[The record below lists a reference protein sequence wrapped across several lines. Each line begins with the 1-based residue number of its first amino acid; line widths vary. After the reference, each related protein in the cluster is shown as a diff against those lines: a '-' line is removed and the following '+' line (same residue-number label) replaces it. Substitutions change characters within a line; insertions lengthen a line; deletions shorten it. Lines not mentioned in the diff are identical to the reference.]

1 MANEEVLEL
10 QIHDN
15 ASVAASGL
23 LALSGALT
31 KVKEAVG
38 KGMNLKGTVSGLEK
52 LKNAINTGLNEDSV
66 ARFERLASVLERLK
80 GMGQLK
86 ITGIKNIA
94 NQMNVADSLTE
105 AKEQAQDAANSI
117 AGAVDRGMEEVESR
131 TGEVANN
138 VKSNFS
144 GIKSWFKDVADGFRG
159 IKEEGKDTSGTWGF
173 FNSLGEGIR
182 NAREHISGLLGDF
195 TRIVKYRMIRSVIK
209 QITEAFTTGIK
220 NVYFYSKAIGGSF
233 APAMDDAASVLLQF
247 KNSIGAAAAPLIQS
261 LIPYLK
267 IVVNYAIEAI
277 NFINQL
283 IALLRGQSTWTKAIY
298 KNTDAFEDK
307 TKKAK
312 KAGKAIKDL
321 LADWDE
327 LNIIQSE
334 TGGGAGGSAAKA
346 AEDYT
351 KMFEEESKFNNWLQD
366 NFRDLKDML
375 ILAGAAIAGWK
386 FSKNFTGILGK
397 LGKLIAGG
405 AMVALGVK
413 LSFESGFDAG
423 LNGLNTS
430 NILGM
435 IGGAIAAGIGGYM
448 ITSAIGLGGGIGL
461 AIGVGVAVVASLYGY
476 IKGRQDLADKNK
488 WGNLTLTQEQIDEF
502 VRNQFTFDVVSEI
515 SILDGAI
522 ANEQQAR
529 SNLNAKILAFK
540 SSLVTAKVN
549 ATIGIDSDKTSASI
563 LDAAEQGKDAIRSVN
578 ELINASGEGLDVLLK
593 TFKFTNDAG
602 DDISKEL
609 LESVKLDN
617 KSLSDYFTG
626 IGDQIA
632 SLIEQGEHEH
642 WTNADTKQ
650 AVLDLLEREQ
660 KILDEANRY
669 KAEMQLDTSIKTG
682 LSTVID
688 RDTAKKVLE
697 DQKAQLD
704 EYKQKAMELFQ
715 EQASGYDYLAGLAMS
730 AAKDAREHD
739 DFDNA
744 EELEKE
750 AERYHNRAI
759 EIMNGA
765 ETKINEK
772 LAETKANMTKEWQE
786 TLKTVYGEDFAKD
799 LDAYTSYLSNSA
811 YINDNPLIQLA
822 QSGKTGEAGDLLK
835 STLRNYFV
843 ADDPNGIVSYVLDE
857 LQGNVYDLLDKDM
870 KKQLADN
877 LLEAL
882 GGDKNTANEIW
893 RKAFG
898 VNYWATYSKKYIQE
912 VQDSIKQALE
922 SGGEM
927 TENEKQNII
936 AHFGQEAFD
945 KALSELDVAVEPE
958 VTVEPKLAWEVD
970 LESANDL
977 NREINSLI
985 DKSGLYGAD
994 RREMTLTLNDLEYNN
1009 KVKELKQIYD
1019 YIMQNGNEGALNW
1032 LDWFAEQKNTGRLG
1046 VAQLAHASSYADSS
1060 YNPEKTE
1067 YEKSEQQTNE
1077 QMAANIESSMKSAN
1091 EPQNELLRNM
1101 ILQLSYL
1108 NNKQWT
1114 VNITPNSSWGQHNA
1128 QSNNAFSLVTGE
1140 VFNG

>member
-182 NAREHISGLLGDF
+182 NARGHISGLLGDF

-334 TGGGAGGSAAKA
+334 SGGGAGGSAAKA

-351 KMFEEESKFNNWLQD
+351 KMFEEESKFNSW
-366 NFRDLKDML
+366 LKDNLSDLRDML
-375 ILAGAAIAGWK
+375 VLAGAAIAGWK
-386 FSKNFTGILGK
+386 FSKVFTGVLNK
-397 LGKLIAGG
+397 LGRLIAGG
-405 AMVALGVK
+405 ALVALGLK

-423 LNGLNTS
+423 ANGFNTT

-435 IGGAIAAGIGGYM
+435 IGGALAAGLGGYL
-448 ITSAIGLGGGIGL
+448 ITSTIGLGGGVGL
-461 AIGVGVAVVASLYGY
+461 AIGLGVAVVASLVGY
-476 IKGRQDLADKNK
+476 IKGKQDLADKNK
-488 WGNLTLTQEQIDEF
+488 WGNMNWTRQQIEDF
-502 VRNQFTFDVVSEI
+502 VHSQFTFDAVAEI
-515 SILDGAI
+515 EIFDGVI
-522 ANEQQAR
+522 KNEQTAR
-529 SNLNAKILAFK
+529 ENLDQKITDFK
-540 SSLVTAKVN
+540 ESLQE
-549 ATIGIDSDKTSASI
+549 ATIQASINIDSDKASQSI
-563 LDAAEQGKDAIRSVN
+563 KDAAIQGQAAIKAVN
-578 ELINASGEGLDVLLK
+578 ELVNASGEGLNVILK
-593 TFKFTNDAG
+593 SFSFTNEAG
-602 DDISKEL
+602 EDISKEL
-609 LESVKLDN
+609 LSSVSIADKTLT
-617 KSLSDYFTG
+617 DYFMG
-626 IGDQIA
+626 IGDELA
-632 SLIEQGEHEH
+632 ALIEKGESEH
-642 WTNADTKQ
+642 WKNADTKK
-650 AVLDLLEREQ
+650 AALELMAYEQ
-660 KILDEANRY
+660 EILNEKNRLQP
-669 KAEMQLDTSIKTG
+669 EIQLDTQITAGMSK
-682 LSTVID
+682 VVD
-688 RDTAKKVLE
+688 RDTAKTILEEQKQELE
-697 DQKAQLD
+697 DYKAKAQELFDEQSATWSELAALALAASEKAFEKGDEANGQALYESYETYRQKAIDILSESEDAINAKLD
-704 EYKQKAMELFQ
+704 
-715 EQASGYDYLAGLAMS
+715 
-730 AAKDAREHD
+730 
-739 DFDNA
+739 
-744 EELEKE
+744 
-750 AERYHNRAI
+750 
-759 EIMNGA
+759 
-765 ETKINEK
+765 
-772 LAETKANMTKEWQE
+772 ETKANMAKAWAE
-786 TLKTVYGEDFAKD
+786 TLQTVYGADFQSK
-799 LDAYTSYLSNSA
+799 L
-811 YINDNPLIQLA
+811 NDYYNKYSRTTGLNEASDMQLA
-822 QSGKTGEAGDLLK
+822 ARTGDTSKAAELLK
-835 STLRNYFV
+835 KYLIDSFTE
-843 ADDPNGIVSYVLDE
+843 ADPNGIVTYVLND
-857 LQGNVYDLLDKDM
+857 LQGNVFDLLTDEM
-870 KKQLADN
+870 KKQIYKNLMSVTDDN
-877 LLEAL
+877 DHIVREIFKDAFGITDEDFNDFFRIPSDGLLEEWNGILEEVDLDANATVHLEADAEKFKQDLRNELDYAISDKVITADEEEAL
-882 GGDKNTANEIW
+882 RKRFSDTLYEQMLEEMGIKTDKYGNVSGRLGVRTLANAGGYSDVGYTPRQIDNE
-893 RKAFG
+893 
-898 VNYWATYSKKYIQE
+898 
-912 VQDSIKQALE
+912 
-922 SGGEM
+922 
-927 TENEKQNII
+927 ENEKQ
-936 AHFGQEAFD
+936 
-945 KALSELDVAVEPE
+945 
-958 VTVEPKLAWEVD
+958 
-970 LESANDL
+970 ANDQMVT
-977 NREINSLI
+977 N
-985 DKSGLYGAD
+985 
-994 RREMTLTLNDLEYNN
+994 MTN
-1009 KVKELKQIYD
+1009 
-1019 YIMQNGNEGALNW
+1019 
-1032 LDWFAEQKNTGRLG
+1032 
-1046 VAQLAHASSYADSS
+1046 
-1060 YNPEKTE
+1060 
-1067 YEKSEQQTNE
+1067 
-1077 QMAANIESSMKSAN
+1077 SMKSAN
-1091 EPQNELLRNM
+1091 EPQNELLRSM
-1101 ILQLSYL
+1101 ILQLTNL
-1108 NNKQWT
+1108 NNKQWNI
-1114 VNITPNSSWGQHNA
+1114 NITPDSRWGQHNA
-1128 QSNNAFSLVTGE
+1128 QSNEAYSMVTGE
-1140 VFNG
+1140 VYNG

>member
-10 QIHDN
+10 QINDN
-15 ASVAASGL
+15 ASIAASGL
-23 LALSGALT
+23 LALSGALV
-31 KVKEAVG
+31 KVKEAIG
-38 KGMNLKGTVSGLEK
+38 KGMNLKGTVNGLEK
-52 LKNAINTGLNEDSV
+52 LKNAVNTGLSEDAVS
-66 ARFERLASVLERLK
+66 RFERLATVLEKLK
-80 GMGQLK
+80 GTGAIK
-86 ITGIKNIA
+86 ISGIKNIA
-94 NQMNVADSLTE
+94 NQMNVADSLAE
-105 AKEQAQDAANSI
+105 AKEQAQDTANSI

-131 TGEVANN
+131 TGEVANT
-138 VKSNFS
+138 VKSHFS
-144 GIKSWFKDVADGFRG
+144 GIKTWFKDVADGFRG
-159 IKEEGKDTSGTWGF
+159 IKEEGQDTSGTWNF
-173 FNSLGEGIR
+173 FNTLGEGIK
-182 NAREHISGLLGDF
+182 NARAHIGGLIGDF
-195 TRIVKYRMIRSVIK
+195 SRIVKYRMIRSVIK
-209 QITEAFTTGIK
+209 QITQAFTTGIK

-267 IVVNYAIEAI
+267 MVVNYAIEAI
-277 NFINQL
+277 NYFNQFIS
-283 IALLRGQSTWTKAIY
+283 LLRGQSTWTKAIY

-334 TGGGAGGSAAKA
+334 TGSGGSGAAKA
-346 AEDYT
+346 VEDYT
-351 KMFEEESKFNNWLQD
+351 KMFEEESKFDNWLSD
-366 NFRDLKDML
+366 HFHDVLDM
-375 ILAGAAIAGWK
+375 IKMAGVALLGWK
-386 FSKNFTGILGK
+386 LSKNFTGILGK
-397 LGKLIAGG
+397 LFKLVAGG
-405 AMVALGVK
+405 AMVALGLK

-423 LNGLNTS
+423 LNGFNTS

-435 IGGAIAAGIGGYM
+435 IGGALAAGIGGYL
-448 ITSAIGLGGGIGL
+448 ITSAVGLGGGIGL
-461 AIGVGVAVVASLYGY
+461 AIGVGVAVVASLVGY

-488 WGNLTLTQEQIDEF
+488 WGNLALTQQQIEEF
-502 VRNQFTFDVVSEI
+502 VRSQFSFDVASEI
-515 SILDGAI
+515 TILDGAI
-522 ANEQQAR
+522 SNAEQAR
-529 SNLNAKILAFK
+529 NNLNAKILDFK
-540 SSLVTAKVN
+540 NSLVN
-549 ATIGIDSDKTSASI
+549 ARINANINIDSDKTNASI
-563 LDAAEQGKDAIRSVN
+563 IEAAEQGKAAIKSVN

-660 KILDEANRY
+660 KILEEANRY
-669 KAEMQLDTSIKTG
+669 KTEFQLDTSIKTG
-682 LSTVID
+682 MSTVID

-697 DQKAQLD
+697 EQKQQLD
-704 EYKQKAMELFQ
+704 EYKEKAMALFH
-715 EQASGYDYLAGLAMS
+715 EQAEGYDYLAGLAMS
-730 AAKDAREHD
+730 AAKDAREHG

-744 EELEKE
+744 KELEE
-750 AERYHNRAI
+750 AAERYHEKASQI
-759 EIMNGA
+759 LDGA
-765 ETKINEK
+765 EDKIDAK
-772 LAETKANMTKEWQE
+772 LAETKANMSKEWQE
-786 TLKTVYGEDFAKD
+786 TLKVVYGEDFAKD
-799 LDAYTSYLSNSA
+799 LDAYTSYLSNPA
-811 YINDNPLIQLA
+811 YIDDNPLIQLA
-822 QSGKTGEAGDLLK
+822 QSGKAGEAGNLLK
-835 STLRNYFV
+835 STLRDYFV

-958 VTVEPKLAWEVD
+958 VTVEPELAWKVD

-994 RREMTLTLNDLEYNN
+994 RKEMTLTLNDLEYNN

-1046 VAQLAHASSYADSS
+1046 VAQLAHVSSYADSS

-1067 YEKSEQQTNE
+1067 YEKSAQQTNE

-1091 EPQNELLRNM
+1091 EPQNALLRDM
-1101 ILQLSYL
+1101 ILQLTNL
-1108 NNKQWT
+1108 NNKQWN
-1114 VNITPNSSWGQHNA
+1114 VNVYPSSSWG
-1128 QSNNAFSLVTGE
+1128 SFNNKSGVAWQNVTG
-1140 VFNG
+1140 G